1 MDFNLW
7 MEVLQKPKDVFK
19 AQKGKGDIGKGVMNF
34 AIAYLIVGVIYA
46 IFAIAVPVAAVTIL
60 FSTLIGGII
69 GSFIGVGVLYLVA
82 MLLGGKGSFEDM
94 YYLLSI
100 FAAPI
105 TILGI
110 IPFVGF
116 LASLYGLYLL
126 TLAIMEVHG
135 FDTLKAVLVW
145 LIPAI
150 VVGVLVAVVFAAFFA
165 TLFGAGAFGA
175 MGGKLPY

>member
-1 MDFNLW
+1 MDFNMW

-19 AQKGKGDIGKGVMNF
+19 AQKGKGDIGAGVMNF
-34 AIAYLIVGVIYA
+34 AIAYLIVGVIQA
-46 IFAIAVPVAAVTIL
+46 ILLFAAPGLAVSAFIG
-60 FSTLIGGII
+60 TLIGGII
-69 GSFIGVGVLYLVA
+69 GSFIGVGIFYIVA
-82 MLLGGKGSFEDM
+82 MLLGGKGSFGDM
-94 YYLLSI
+94 YYLLSL
-100 FAAPI
+100 FVGPI
-105 TILGI
+105 AILGL
-110 IPFVGF
+110 IPSVGF

-165 TLFGAGAFGA
+165 TLFGAGALGV